1 MGALACISVEDAL
14 VCQVLKDDVVREVR
28 QNVSNYLEK
37 NHPTLLFYQIEPSKN
52 GASLI
57 LPSSIASNSSA
68 PNAKRIFEIL

>member
-37 NHPTLLFYQIEPSKN
+37 KHPTLLFYEIEPLKN

-57 LPSSIASNSSA
+57 LPSTNSSA